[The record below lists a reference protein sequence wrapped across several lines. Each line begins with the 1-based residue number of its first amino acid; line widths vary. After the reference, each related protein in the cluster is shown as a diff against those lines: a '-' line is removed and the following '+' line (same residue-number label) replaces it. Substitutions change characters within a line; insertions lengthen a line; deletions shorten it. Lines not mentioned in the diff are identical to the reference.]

1 MSGIHRKKLV
11 RKLSIAARARKARLK
26 VPRKKSVR
34 VPAALP
40 ANPLQSLL
48 RAAGFAARKH
58 QGQTR
63 ADNRTP
69 YFSHVAR
76 VTLILSHVFGVE
88 DEGVLT
94 AALLHDTL
102 EDTATDYDEI
112 AGLFGTQVADDVVVL
127 TKNVMLP
134 KKDREEDYVQR
145 LSGASETVMIA
156 KMADLYDNLSDR
168 IHSPKLR
175 KTAATAERLLEIFA
189 LRLKS
194 RLGLAAHEKLRR
206 LLDEVKSLQ
215 PTVAKA
221 KARR

>member
-1 MSGIHRKKLV
+1 M
-11 RKLSIAARARKARLK
+11 
-26 VPRKKSVR
+26 
-34 VPAALP
+34 
-40 ANPLQSLL
+40 
-48 RAAGFAARKH
+48 
-58 QGQTR
+58 
-63 ADNRTP
+63 
-69 YFSHVAR
+69 AR